1 MSLKHQHDL
10 VGFKLRIFRS
20 YRITGRG
27 EGGGG
32 GQGCNE
38 TLCTISIRMV
48 HAYPQQTPGLVEAY
62 LEPYHLNFLG
72 K

>member
-20 YRITGRG
+20 YRITGR
-27 EGGGG
+27 
-32 GQGCNE
+32 QGCNE
-38 TLCTISIRMV
+38 TLSTISIRMV